1 MGDRSEKKNGLERPV
16 GEPQMPVLRFGLRQF
31 FWWVTGI
38 CVLLAGLVALP
49 WGMGLAAVLLA
60 VSVVALHVLST
71 AIGTRLRDHAN
82 EMRAWEAGQVGSEW
96 AEQIGAGS
104 LSAVPLRLEPQ
115 QRSPLH
121 GHDQPLRRMRVCLTV
136 GAALGGLLGVLV
148 LSLAIGNRATVA
160 GILVGA
166 ASMAVVGGWLAFV
179 GASAWSIFRQ
189 GWRDAVKERPKSS
202 DDLGA
207 R

>member
-1 MGDRSEKKNGLERPV
+1 MADRKQQDNGLERPA
-16 GEPQMPVLRFGLRQF
+16 GEPQMPVLRFGLRQL

-60 VSVVALHVLST
+60 ISVVALHVLST
-71 AIGTRLRDHAN
+71 AIGTRLREHAN
-82 EMRAWEAGQVGSEW
+82 DVRTWEAGQTDGERAELVGV
-96 AEQIGAGS
+96 GA
-104 LSAVPLRLEPQ
+104 LSAARRQLEPQ
-115 QRSPLH
+115 ERSPLH
-121 GHDQPLRRMRVCLTV
+121 GHDQPLRRMRVCLTA
-136 GAALGGLLGVLV
+136 GAVLGGLLGVLV
-148 LSLAIGNRATVA
+148 LSLTIGNRTTLA

-189 GWRDAVKERPKSS
+189 GWRDAVKERPRDGSEK
-202 DDLGA
+202 
-207 R
+207 